1 VKRTLLVVAAGLI
14 GLLLGIG
21 VSLVAD
27 AVAGNELSD
36 PVPLGIATEN
46 HRAPASPH
54 DDRPKETPSPAHD
67 QNDGGSGANAGAGGG
82 ATETQAPPSPE
93 PTETESGDGSGSHDD
108 DSTGGSEG
116 SDDD

>member
-1 VKRTLLVVAAGLI
+1 MKRTLLVVAAGLI

-46 HRAPASPH
+46 LRAPASPH
-54 DDRPKETPSPAHD
+54 HDRPKETASPAHD
-67 QNDGGSGANAGAGGG
+67 RNDGGSGGAGGG